1 MGRRNEMRAIKKQE
15 TLRAALCGL
24 FISLFVMTPCV
35 ASAQDQP
42 RSNVVLDVA
51 KAVVLDPT
59 TYMPATLSYTSL
71 RMDWKTS
78 QTLFQQGW
86 LEQNS
91 RFTVTGRPNDRP
103 ISFEA
108 GNRQITRM
116 ALMHLQESVVNNVS
130 TQIFERVLT
139 EKYPQHRKLFKTLG
153 WVERIGF
160 ASYVSYLAS
169 ANHFKQSQRNMEMA
183 RERGYLR

>member
-1 MGRRNEMRAIKKQE
+1 MFAHKRQ
-15 TLRAALCGL
+15 TPRAALCGL
-24 FISLFVMTPCV
+24 FISLILMAPCF

-42 RSNVVLDVA
+42 RSNVVLDIA
-51 KAVVLDPT
+51 KAVVFDPT
-59 TYMPATLSYTSL
+59 TYAPATLSYTAQ

-86 LEQNS
+86 LEHNY
-91 RFTVTGRPNDRP
+91 RFTVSGRADDTPL
-103 ISFEA
+103 SFEA

-116 ALMHLQESVVNNVS
+116 ALLHLQESVINNVS

-139 EKYPQHRKLFKTLG
+139 AKYPQHRKLFKALG
-153 WVERIGF
+153 WAERIGF

-169 ANHFKQSQRNMEMA
+169 ANHFQQSQRNVEMA
-183 RERGYLR
+183 RQYGYIR